1 MHQTYPS
8 LKAVLGRTGKDVI
21 QLQNSRDIKATEW
34 KQGSKYY
41 FKFLKILISIGNLLW
56 MQINYFIN
64 AL

>member
-8 LKAVLGRTGKDVI
+8 LKAVLGRTGKDVV

-41 FKFLKILISIGNLLW
+41 FKFLKILISIGNLL
-56 MQINYFIN
+56 
-64 AL
+64 